1 MIYSNN
7 TKRYRN
13 SVRIDVEVISA
24 ETAKITEG

>member
-1 MIYSNN
+1 MIFSNN

-24 ETAKITEG
+24 ETAKTTEG